1 MEKTYSLHSMTDRRE
16 VVEDFFKQKERAN
29 YYAVTYN
36 RYFFDG
42 FGLEEIDFDFQKQF
56 TDEQM
61 ELVKGLVATCIE
73 EDINLDEAIGEDKE
87 KYGFLQ
93 REPEDMAS
101 WIFIPQYVDLDTVYH
116 RYRFKYGYHK
126 DGLDQKPFFLDITVD
141 LTDEEYKDLLYWRL
155 SHPYAGFMSIRH
167 DHPELF
173 KKLTDFFDG
182 LFYPLDDLPPFYS
195 PTYFIETEEV
205 DEDVKLMMEK
215 YSIQK

>member
-1 MEKTYSLHSMTDRRE
+1 
-16 VVEDFFKQKERAN
+16 
-29 YYAVTYN
+29 
-36 RYFFDG
+36 
-42 FGLEEIDFDFQKQF
+42 
-56 TDEQM
+56 M

-87 KYGFLQ
+87 KYEFLQ
-93 REPEDMAS
+93 REPEDMAN